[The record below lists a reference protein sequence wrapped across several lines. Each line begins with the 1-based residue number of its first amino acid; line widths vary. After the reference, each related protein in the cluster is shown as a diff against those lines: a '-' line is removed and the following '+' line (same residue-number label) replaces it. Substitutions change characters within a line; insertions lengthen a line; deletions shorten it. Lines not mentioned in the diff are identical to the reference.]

1 MKYLVFPNPLIF
13 SQVQVDDQKLPT
25 ALLQGGTIR
34 GLEDISIG
42 KDVTLWMGELST
54 DRII

>member
-42 KDVTLWMGELST
+42 KDVTLMDG
-54 DRII
+54 